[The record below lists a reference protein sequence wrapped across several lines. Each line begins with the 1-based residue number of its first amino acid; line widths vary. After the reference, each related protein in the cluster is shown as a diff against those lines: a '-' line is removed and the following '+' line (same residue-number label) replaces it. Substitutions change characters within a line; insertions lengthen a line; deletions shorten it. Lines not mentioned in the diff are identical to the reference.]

1 VLKLLKIKVR
11 GYKLLEDDF
20 EIDFTSKAR
29 VFDEDLEK
37 EIYEIEEGLYSF
49 RTIALV
55 GGNASGKS
63 TVLSLILKTIQLLQT
78 GRWHYVPRDFKRDKI
93 ELEVVFYLDSELYL
107 YKSTLGKSSDLNMQN
122 QMITY
127 SPILKE
133 KLIAAKYNKLKGKK
147 NIDILYL
154 PNNKENHAL
163 TESLGDTS
171 AIIKLTRNS
180 IYVDDYNSNT
190 VTNFDTSLV
199 RNTFIDSLS
208 KCEKELLYSIIQLFD
223 NSIEH
228 IIYVNDDNVLF
239 KRINEQERK
248 MSYIELIGIL
258 SAGTKRGIE
267 LYIRA
272 INALKNGSVFIVDEI
287 ENSFQKNLVY
297 NLLLLFNNSEINKK
311 NAQLIFSTHYV
322 EILDMLKRR
331 DGIFITHKNGTT
343 IDAKNLY
350 ADYNVRTEL
359 SKSKQ
364 FDNNVFD
371 TIVNYQQLMKVRRI
385 LSNDIC
391 ANND

>member
-1 VLKLLKIKVR
+1 MLKLLKIKVR

-37 EIYEIEEGLYSF
+37 EIYAIEEGLYSF

-93 ELEVVFYLDSELYL
+93 ELEVVFYLDSKLYL